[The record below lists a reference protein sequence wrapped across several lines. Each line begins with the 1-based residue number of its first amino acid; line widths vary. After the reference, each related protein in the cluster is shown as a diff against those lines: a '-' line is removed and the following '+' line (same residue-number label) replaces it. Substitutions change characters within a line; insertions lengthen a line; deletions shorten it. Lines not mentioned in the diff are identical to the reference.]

1 MHASSVLAFFAFVSS
16 AAPAPSKADREAL
29 KRALAEV
36 IERTPLKT
44 ARTSISI
51 QSLDDG
57 TVIFAR
63 NPDDLLNPA
72 SNVKLV
78 TAAAC
83 LLKLGSEYR
92 FETEFL
98 TEGELTG
105 GRVRTLY
112 VRGRGDPSINTER
125 LFNITGELYHA
136 GLREVLGDIVI
147 DESWFDGD
155 RLAPGFDQEKG
166 DRAYL
171 APSGAVSF
179 NWNAVGVYLRPGDR
193 PGAKASVEIEPPS
206 DYFAVEGSLMT
217 GSRFHRRFSVALLP
231 GNERQKVVVRGTIPS
246 ERGTL
251 SMWKKID
258 QPGLYFGYTLKRL
271 LADRGIKVRG
281 KVRIAIAPRP
291 ARMLYVA
298 ESETFDLV
306 LKRLNKVSSNFVA
319 EQLIK
324 ALGAEVKG
332 PPGSFAKGI
341 EVVEEFL
348 QREVGIPR
356 GSYVMQNGSGLN
368 DANRF
373 SAAQINRLLR
383 FMYERFPLAPEYLSS
398 MGIAGKDGTLKYRFE
413 GSEAV
418 GRLRAKTGTLE
429 NVSALSGYVQSVG
442 GEKFIFS
449 ILVNDYPG
457 RSAPTVQGLD
467 ALGAAIAASGTTLG
481 PGRAVAAM
489 MTQETVIGP
498 LDEVTSRIRTY
509 LTVGKQG
516 DRKNA
521 SFLRTAWRS
530 EKDPAVRTVIAEA
543 LYQSNP
549 EDYIGARMFLDSFSG
564 TEVVYGRLRKVA
576 KALGVEVPGF
586 SALVELSAQGNPEA
600 LVRLT
605 ELASAAKGD
614 EASEKEI
621 AAALA
626 EVARTAPAELLGA
639 LQTASSEDR
648 EATTT
653 LLARGVAKAG
663 DADHPFWPALRRMIG
678 MLDVRSSDFAKQ
690 LETTMSLKMAR
701 EKAPVVQPVSATAP
715 ASSILPVSTKP
726 QARPGG

>member
-1 MHASSVLAFFAFVSS
+1 MRPRPKAACWTRNNRMHASSVLAFFAFVSS

-125 LFNITGELYHA
+125 LFNITGELFHA

-217 GSRFHRRFSVALLP
+217 GSRFHRCVSVARLP
-231 GNERQKVVVRGTIPS
+231 GNERKKVVVRGTIPS

-258 QPGLYFGYTLKRL
+258 QPALYFGYTLKRL

-281 KVRIAIAPRP
+281 KVRIAIAPRS

-348 QREVGIPR
+348 QREVGIPK

-383 FMYERFPLAPEYLSS
+383 YMYERFPLAPEYLSS

-413 GSEAV
+413 GS
-418 GRLRAKTGTLE
+418 
-429 NVSALSGYVQSVG
+429 
-442 GEKFIFS
+442 
-449 ILVNDYPG
+449 
-457 RSAPTVQGLD
+457 D
-467 ALGAAIAASGTTLG
+467 ALGAAIASSGTTLG

-489 MTQETVIGP
+489 MTQKTVIGP

-600 LVRLT
+600 LARLT
-605 ELASAAKGD
+605 ELASAAKDD
-614 EASEKEI
+614 EASQKEI